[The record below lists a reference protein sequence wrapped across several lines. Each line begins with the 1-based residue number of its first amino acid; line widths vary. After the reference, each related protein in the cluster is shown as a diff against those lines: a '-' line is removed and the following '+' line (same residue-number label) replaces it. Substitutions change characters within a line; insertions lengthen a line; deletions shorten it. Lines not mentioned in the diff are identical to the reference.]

1 MRRRGAV
8 MDDVDPTPSA
18 PDEQT
23 LKALFERASAAM
35 LVIDLSRRYRAAN
48 EAASA
53 LLQYSREELLE
64 LRVDDL
70 TPEERKPGLDDRWGA
85 FLEQGRARGRVP
97 LLRADGSR
105 IEVDHSSTAYI
116 TPDLHFTVLAP
127 RELNGA
133 PAEASQQLL
142 STRERQVLTALA
154 GGQTGGDIARQ
165 LFIAP
170 DTVRRHVA
178 NAREKLQ
185 ARTRAHA
192 IAEALRRGEIWP

>member
-1 MRRRGAV
+1 MEGADA
-8 MDDVDPTPSA
+8 MPFG
-18 PDEQT
+18 PDELT
-23 LKALFERASAAM
+23 LRALFERASAAM
-35 LVIDLSRRYRAAN
+35 LVIDGSRRYRAAN
-48 EAASA
+48 EAASV
-53 LLQYSREELLE
+53 LLQYTREELLE

-70 TPEERKPGLDDRWGA
+70 TPEERRQGLDDRWGE
-85 FLEQGRARGRVP
+85 FLDRGSARGRVP
-97 LLRADGSR
+97 LVRADGSR
-105 IEVDHSSTAYI
+105 IEVDHTSTAYI
-116 TPDLHFTVLAP
+116 TPELHFTVLAP
-127 RELNGA
+127 RDLNGA
-133 PAEASQQLL
+133 PREPSERLL

-154 GGQTGGDIARQ
+154 GGQTGDEIARQ

>member
-1 MRRRGAV
+1 
-8 MDDVDPTPSA
+8 MDDVEPTPFG
-18 PDEQT
+18 PDEPT
-23 LKALFERASAAM
+23 LRALFERASAAM
-35 LVIDLSRRYRAAN
+35 LVIDDSRRYRAVN
-48 EAASA
+48 EAAAA

-70 TPEERKPGLDDRWGA
+70 TPEERRQGLDDRWSA
-85 FLEQGRARGRVP
+85 FLNEGRARGRVP
-97 LLRADGSR
+97 LVRADGSR

-116 TPDLHFTVLAP
+116 TPELHFTVLAP

-133 PAEASQQLL
+133 PREDSERLL

-154 GGQTGGDIARQ
+154 GGQSGGEIARQ

>member
-1 MRRRGAV
+1 
-8 MDDVDPTPSA
+8 MDDADPMPFG
-18 PDEQT
+18 PDELT
-23 LKALFERASAAM
+23 LRALFERASTAM
-35 LVIDLSRRYRAAN
+35 LVIDDSRRYRAAN

-53 LLQYSREELLE
+53 LFQYSREQLLE

-70 TPEERKPGLDDRWGA
+70 TPEERKAGLDDRWGA
-85 FLEQGRARGRVP
+85 FLDRGSARGRVP
-97 LLRADGSR
+97 LMRADGSR

-116 TPDLHFTVLAP
+116 TPELHFAVLAP

-133 PAEASQQLL
+133 PRERSERLL
-142 STRERQVLTALA
+142 SARERQVLTALA
-154 GGQTGGDIARQ
+154 GGQTGDDIARQ

-192 IAEALRRGEIWP
+192 IAEALRRGEISP